1 MFFIICSYQGG
12 NDMLGKRKIK
22 SFIIFTILCTLVFG
36 INAFAEG
43 WQQDE
48 YGWWYEDDDGTYPY
62 DGVYEIDGDYYAFD
76 DDGYLLTNT
85 WFKSYDGSYCY
96 ATGSGVIARNQW
108 IEGTYYVGNDGAML
122 RNSYTPDGY
131 YVGSDGQWTNPP
143 VSSSNNYTT
152 SYSSNTSSSYTSNSS
167 SSNSGTS
174 NVKKY
179 TKDEIFAM
187 ADPYVAN
194 IPGARRLM
202 VSDFGYA
209 AVATYI
215 TNNGTYRVE
224 FTRDPGAAFFGG
236 TMGYVYSKS
245 GYSR

>member
-1 MFFIICSYQGG
+1 
-12 NDMLGKRKIK
+12 MLGKRKIN

-36 INAFAEG
+36 FNAFAEG

-85 WFKSYDGSYCY
+85 WFKSSDGSYSY
-96 ATGSGVIARNQW
+96 STGSGVIARNQW
-108 IEGTYYVGNDGAML
+108 VEGTYYVGNDGEML
-122 RNSYTPDGY
+122 RNTYTPDGY

-202 VSDFGYA
+202 VSDFGYG

>member
-1 MFFIICSYQGG
+1 MSS
-12 NDMLGKRKIK
+12 KRRI
-22 SFIIFTILCTLVFG
+22 SGLIVLTILCALLFG
-36 INAFAEG
+36 INAFAFG

-48 YGWWYEDDDGTYPY
+48 DGWWYEDDDGTYPNN
-62 DGVYEIDGDYYAFD
+62 GVYEIDGDLYAFD
-76 DDGYLLTNT
+76 KDGYLYTNRWVT
-85 WFKSYDGSYCY
+85 LYDGRSFYT
-96 ATGSGVIARNQW
+96 TGSGVIARNQW
-108 IEGTYYVGNDGAML
+108 VDGTYYVGNDGVML
-122 RNSYTPDGY
+122 KSSYTPDGY
-131 YVGSDGQWTNPP
+131 YVGKDGQWTNPP
-143 VSSSNNYTT
+143 SSSSSYTS
-152 SYSSNTSSSYTSNSS
+152 SYSSGSSSSYTSNTS
-167 SSNSGTS
+167 SSNSGSS

-209 AVATYI
+209 AVATYT

-236 TMGYVYSKS
+236 TMGYVFSKS